1 MLLDLLCFVHFSGH
15 SIALAELLAHVED
28 ARTDESA
35 APFLKLA
42 DLVKLYTA
50 RLEQLGVKQQ
60 NRLNSTKL
68 KDRILSHIPDLSAH
82 REGRDVLLAFA
93 SDVGSALRKACDSDY
108 DDDAICLARAAK
120 IVRKDML
127 KLQSTFTGTF
137 NKDCQVKSVPN
148 SLLTLVSMIH
158 RGPSI
163 KAQGVDGFS
172 QATLSVA
179 QLLQYNCFVR
189 QRHEAAGVHHNK
201 ARETPLP
208 VYIGLNIHARTRKRE
223 VIDTMFDLGLS
234 VSYDRVLEIST
245 AMGNRVCEQYHR
257 DAVVCPP
264 NLLQGLFTTA
274 AVDNI
279 DHNTSSTTATGS
291 FHGTGISLFQH
302 PKEHNDGV
310 DRREHRILARERTS
324 KKVIELPQSYTNV
337 ISVELS
343 TKEPPVPKLEGP
355 MKGDG
360 QATSQALREETG

>member
-1 MLLDLLCFVHFSGH
+1 MPLLHVFSSSWSLRNYVHFSGY
-15 SIALAELLAHVED
+15 STALAELLAHVED
-28 ARTDESA
+28 ARTDESV
-35 APFLKLA
+35 APVLKLA

-60 NRLNSTKL
+60 NRLNS
-68 KDRILSHIPDLSAH
+68 KDRILSHIPDISAH

-93 SDVGSALRKACDSDY
+93 GDVDSALRKACDSDY
-108 DDDAICLARAAK
+108 DDDATCLARAAK
-120 IVRKDML
+120 IVRRDML

-137 NKDCQVKSVPN
+137 DKDCQVKSVPR

-189 QRHEAAGVHHNK
+189 QRPEAAGVHHNK

-223 VIDTMFDLGLS
+223 VIDTLFDLCLS

-245 AMGNRVCEQYHR
+245 SMGNRVCEQYHR
-257 DAVVCPP
+257 DAVMIVACVGRSTCRLTHQ
-264 NLLQGLFTTA
+264 NC
-274 AVDNI
+274 
-279 DHNTSSTTATGS
+279 TST
-291 FHGTGISLFQH
+291 
-302 PKEHNDGV
+302 
-310 DRREHRILARERTS
+310 
-324 KKVIELPQSYTNV
+324 
-337 ISVELS
+337 
-343 TKEPPVPKLEGP
+343 
-355 MKGDG
+355 
-360 QATSQALREETG
+360 